1 VWPHVHAVSWRKA
14 RRPEL
19 INEDEGP
26 DHRPALGGQG
36 ASNREVAKVV
46 SDRSDGLHR
55 RVSSIRLNHKNS
67 LQGKP
72 VIAGQTK
79 NHDIST
85 S

>member
-1 VWPHVHAVSWRKA
+1 M
-14 RRPEL
+14 
-19 INEDEGP
+19 NGP
-26 DHRPALGGQG
+26 TIVRLLAG
-36 ASNREVAKVV
+36 KVR
-46 SDRSDGLHR
+46 RSDGLHR

-79 NHDIST
+79 NQDISN